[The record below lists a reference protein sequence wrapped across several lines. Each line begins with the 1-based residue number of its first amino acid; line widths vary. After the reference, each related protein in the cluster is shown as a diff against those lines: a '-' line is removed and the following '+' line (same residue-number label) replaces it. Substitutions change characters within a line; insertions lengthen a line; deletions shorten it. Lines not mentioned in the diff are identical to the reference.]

1 MAVILLGAGERAQAG
16 GFFVSAVGDRA
27 RAMGGAFT
35 ALADDWTA
43 AHYNPAGA
51 AWLPRSEVFGT
62 AIILSPRINYTPD
75 TTQFGGWRA
84 NNKPYGEYYNADKT
98 IVMPQIGG
106 FARVSEGAGISLGVG
121 FYTQAVNN
129 MEWDLF
135 APYYATNDE
144 FPGPDTKADLRT
156 WTLHPAMSFKLAGQV
171 AIGAGLQ
178 ATRSVFDQSRVMFVE
193 DPGAPFNL
201 PPYPVGQVMVDQSID
216 GTGWGVGYNLG
227 VLAKMNVFSVGLA
240 FQSKM
245 VQKMSGQTT
254 TNFWS
259 QKVEGRGDLNS
270 PLIEQDLAGGKTHT
284 AIQDVEYD
292 ITLPPYVTL
301 GLAFFPTSSLRLT
314 TDLTHT
320 FYSEMPGIIAT
331 EGDSVTF
338 KFGDPQAQFTTV
350 TVQTTE
356 YYRWEDQFRLA
367 AGLEWDASSRMH
379 LRLGAY
385 YEPAVVNTSTLTPL
399 NWDPSNKISPS
410 AGFAVDIGESWSLGY
425 SYGAVF
431 SEDRTAGTW
440 TQYNQAG
447 RYGGMRHESYVSFG
461 YRW

>member
-1 MAVILLGAGERAQAG
+1 
-16 GFFVSAVGDRA
+16 
-27 RAMGGAFT
+27 MGGAFT

-51 AWLPRSEVFGT
+51 AWLLRSELSGT
-62 AIILSPRINYTPD
+62 AVILSPRINYTPD

-84 NNKPYGEYYNADKT
+84 NNKPYGEYYNADKS

-106 FARVSEGAGISLGVG
+106 FAKVSEGRGISLGVG

-129 MEWDLF
+129 MEWDLY
-135 APYYATNDE
+135 APYYVTNE
-144 FPGPDTKADLRT
+144 PFPGPDTKSDLRT
-156 WTLHPAMSFKLAGQV
+156 WTFHPALSIKLAPQV
-171 AIGAGLQ
+171 ALGAGFQ
-178 ATRSVFDQSRVMFVE
+178 ATRSVMDQSRVMFVE
-193 DPGAPFNL
+193 DPGAAFNL

-216 GTGWGVGYNLG
+216 GSGWGVGYNFG
-227 VLAKMNVFSVGLA
+227 VMAKMSSFSVGLA
-240 FQSKM
+240 YQSKM
-245 VQKMSGQTT
+245 VQKLSGQST

-259 QKVEGRGDLNS
+259 QSVEGRGDLNS

-284 AIQDVEYD
+284 AIQDIDFDV
-292 ITLPPYVTL
+292 TLPPYVTL
-301 GLAFFPTSSLRLT
+301 GLAFFPTSSLRFS

-320 FYSEMPGIIAT
+320 FYSSMPGIIVT
-331 EGDSVTF
+331 EGDAVTF
-338 KFGDPQAQFTTV
+338 KFGDPQSQFTTV
-350 TVQTTE
+350 TVQSSE
-356 YYRWEDQFRLA
+356 YYRWEDQFRIA
-367 AGLEWDASSRMH
+367 GGLEWDASSRVH

-385 YEPAVVNTSTLTPL
+385 YEPAVVNVSTLTPL

-410 AGFAVDIGESWSLGY
+410 AGFGVDIGDRWNLGY

-431 SEDRTAGTW
+431 SEDRRAGTW

-447 RYGGMRHESYVSFG
+447 MYGGLRHESYVSFG